1 MMEITTLVAVLLIG
15 AVVGVLLRRHD
26 GTVRET
32 ASGKKA
38 ANKIAASD
46 SARTALL
53 SAVGIGAAK
62 PAVLH
67 FSAEWCGPCAA
78 VRRVVTGVVA
88 DLSTAAA
95 PPLDIEV
102 DIDAEPALARELNV
116 LSLPTTFV
124 FDARG
129 RERFRI
135 SGVPKTTD
143 LHSALMP
150 LAASDGA

>member
-1 MMEITTLVAVLLIG
+1 MMEITILAAVLLVG
-15 AVVGVLLRRHD
+15 AVVGILLRRHE
-26 GTVRET
+26 GRVRDS
-32 ASGKKA
+32 ASGRS
-38 ANKIAASD
+38 ASAQD
-46 SARTALL
+46 AARTALL
-53 SAVGIGAAK
+53 SRIGVGANK

-67 FSAEWCGPCAA
+67 FSADWCGPCAA

-102 DIDAEPALARELNV
+102 DIDADPALAKELNV

-124 FDARG
+124 FDALG

-135 SGVPKTTD
+135 SGVPKVGD
-143 LHSALMP
+143 LRSALVP
-150 LAASDGA
+150 LTLVDAA

>member
-1 MMEITTLVAVLLIG
+1 MMEITILAAVLILG
-15 AVVGVLLRRHD
+15 AVVGILLRRHE
-26 GTVRET
+26 GRVRDS
-32 ASGKKA
+32 ASGR
-38 ANKIAASD
+38 AASAQD
-46 SARTALL
+46 VARTALL
-53 SAVGIGAAK
+53 SRIGVGASK

-67 FSAEWCGPCAA
+67 FSADWCGPCAA

-102 DIDAEPALARELNV
+102 DIDAEPALAKELNV

-124 FDARG
+124 FDALG

-135 SGVPKTTD
+135 SGVPKVAD
-143 LHSALMP
+143 LRSALVP
-150 LAASDGA
+150 LTLVDAA